1 MLVTLKSILSHTSYD
16 PFLLVH
22 AVLSKTTDPYVETAI
37 IRTLCQHDT
46 SAPFGQHADEFGP
59 AMRIPSGEVLYM
71 RARAHCNGAPVT
83 PRLFHELEP
92 GETREVTFVVATP
105 GRTQATCTI
114 VLAWRPDRPYD
125 KNPAIEDEGAVRY
138 SLHRQKTSSMGVYAM
153 NVLPCVL
160 LDRPHNPKL
169 GLLAIDNSTAIVN
182 GAIAAMVGRADGE
195 DVWKYSARGVGLLT
209 LSEWAA
215 NVKKLEKREPLMTIS
230 FVSEAKLRAS
240 LEKTRVKIE
249 KTVAAT
255 IEANAH
261 AHITEIYDT
270 VRSFDEARTVAQR
283 ILEVGTLGGLVD
295 GIACG
300 RFRGIRIASFEM
312 PDCIPLYIC
321 TCLLIAANPR
331 LVQLATSPE
340 ALREDGAASD
350 MLMRQYRSTSTGVQ
364 GDTGTPSTTLE
375 TLIEVAAWDTRD
387 VQRHRRSAARNASGG
402 CTDEHS
408 RELESMRWRGAM
420 LLQEFFGIPSSGV
433 VNTNDHR
440 GDRHLGSQPHREACE
455 TIVHY
460 TKVPYHT
467 MAHQSG
473 AHGCMGFDQ
482 ANHGRLATRA
492 QAQTVIL
499 TMLFEVN
506 SFCES
511 GAFRGEQLCERNTA
525 MEDAMSNPGTGIIS
539 NARACTAISLALANF
554 FTAGINTFF
563 TNSDIPLV
571 YPLRPQT
578 RVPCG
583 ACGCD
588 YDPRMM
594 AFQCQFVRCLKCS
607 RGFCTQCYPGV
618 VTKLYSKTSAW
629 PPDTNVLAQHPN
641 ALRCRKCGGM

>member
-1 MLVTLKSILSHTSYD
+1 MLVTLKSILSNKDYD

-22 AVLSKTTDPYVETAI
+22 AILAKSTDPYVETAV

-46 SAPFGQHADEFGP
+46 SAPFCQHAEEFGP
-59 AMRIPSGEVLYM
+59 AMRIPSGEMLYM
-71 RARAHCNGAPVT
+71 RARAHFNGAPIT
-83 PRLFHELEP
+83 PRVFFELEP
-92 GETREVTFVVATP
+92 GEMRELTFVVATH

-114 VLAWRPDRPYD
+114 VMAWRPDRPYH
-125 KNPAIEDEGAVRY
+125 KNPAIEDDGAVLY
-138 SLHRQKTSSMGVYAM
+138 SRNRQKTSSMGVYAM

-169 GLLAIDNSTAIVN
+169 GLLSIDNSTAIVN
-182 GAIAAMVGRADGE
+182 GAIATMVCDENGF

-215 NVKKLEKREPLMTIS
+215 NVKKLEKREPLMTIAC
-230 FVSEAKLRAS
+230 VSEAKLRS
-240 LEKTRVKIE
+240 SIEKTRVKIE
-249 KTVAAT
+249 KTVSET
-255 IEANAH
+255 IESNVH
-261 AHITEIYDT
+261 AHITNIYDT
-270 VRSFDEARTVAQR
+270 VRSFDEARTIAER
-283 ILEVGTLGGLVD
+283 ILELGTLGGLVD

-300 RFRGIRIASFEM
+300 RFNGIRIASFEM

-321 TCLLIAANPR
+321 TCILVAANPL
-331 LVQLATSPE
+331 LVQIPASPE
-340 ALREDGAASD
+340 AMREDGAAGD

-387 VQRHRRSAARNASGG
+387 VQRHRRNVARDASSN
-402 CTDEHS
+402 CHDDHS
-408 RELESMRWRGAM
+408 LELEAMRCRGAM

-433 VNTNDHR
+433 AKINDFR
-440 GDRHLGSQPHREACE
+440 GDRHLGKEPRREACE

-460 TKVPYHT
+460 TKLPYNA
-467 MAHQSG
+467 MAHQTG

-492 QAQTVIL
+492 QAQSVIL

-506 SFCES
+506 AFCES
-511 GAFRGEQLCERNTA
+511 GAFRGGQLCERNTT
-525 MEDAMSNPGTGIIS
+525 MDDAMSNAGTGIVS

-554 FTAGINTFF
+554 FNTGINTFF

-571 YPLRPQT
+571 FPLRPQT
-578 RVPCG
+578 KVPCG

-607 RGFCTQCYPGV
+607 RSFCTRCYPEAV
-618 VTKLYSKTSAW
+618 EKLRSKISTW
-629 PPDTNVLAQHPN
+629 PPDTNALIQNPN
-641 ALRCRKCGGM
+641 ALRCKKCGSA